1 MNPSDLDLL
10 IPATA
15 DTPGLTHH
23 WATVTTADPLRV
35 RLDGDT
41 AALPVTPVD
50 LVGNLRSGDRV
61 RVALD
66 AGQVFLTGRLGGA
79 AGTSIALTPLVV
91 AGSPQYTPMAYRTQD
106 GFVHVDGGI
115 ARAADAGLGT
125 TEIPTGAYTTIAI
138 LPEGYRPTK
147 YQYYPTALPN
157 SAYISGL
164 RVQVS
169 GAIEVLYGAGA
180 STAVVLPLTGIRFR
194 AAGDA

>member
-23 WATVTTADPLRV
+23 WATVTATDPLRV

-91 AGSPQYTPMAYRTQD
+91 AGSPQYTPMAYRAAD
-106 GFVHVDGGI
+106 GFVHLDGGI
-115 ARAADAGLGT
+115 TRAADAGLGT
-125 TEIPTGAYTTIAI
+125 SEIPSATFTAIAT
-138 LPEGYRPTK
+138 LPVGYRPAK

-157 SAYISGL
+157 NAYASGL

-169 GAIEVLYGAGA
+169 GAIEVIFGTGAP
-180 STAVVLPLTGIRFR
+180 TAVVLPFTGIRFR
-194 AAGDA
+194 AAGGA